1 MERIARKIEFNELAK
16 YLNMKSIKKSKKT
29 ILSIAEYIKNG
40 KNLRIEPID
49 SSLKA
54 KCIVYCLELPF
65 GIISLSSYVNIET
78 MNIISSDTNITK
90 NYLLFQKK

>member
-16 YLNMKSIKKSKKT
+16 YLNMKLIKKSKKT
-29 ILSIAEYIKNG
+29 ISIAEYIKNG
-40 KNLRIEPID
+40 KNLKIEPTD

-54 KCIVYCLELPF
+54 KCIAYCLELPF